1 MESQVTE
8 FGGSGAAGTDHTG
21 VAIDVEDVQGFLEN
35 GLDAGR
41 FQRLECEETELMED
55 SREPGLDSGIL
66 IQGP

>member
-1 MESQVTE
+1 M
-8 FGGSGAAGTDHTG
+8 
-21 VAIDVEDVQGFLEN
+21 EDVQGFLEN

-66 IQGP
+66 IYRDLNN

>member
-1 MESQVTE
+1 M
-8 FGGSGAAGTDHTG
+8 
-21 VAIDVEDVQGFLEN
+21 AIDVEDVQGFLEN

-66 IQGP
+66 I